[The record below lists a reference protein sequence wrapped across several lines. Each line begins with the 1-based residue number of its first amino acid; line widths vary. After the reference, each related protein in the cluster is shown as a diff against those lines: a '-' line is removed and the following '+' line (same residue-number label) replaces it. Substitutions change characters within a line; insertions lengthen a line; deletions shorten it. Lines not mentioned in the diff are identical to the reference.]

1 MFAGIYF
8 VKSDSNLIF
17 VVFNFLKQMINIKIF
32 ELVLTAENKNKQIL
46 IHHTRMPA
54 QCKCLLINNFRTY
67 GKCEYFR
74 CCIKYSIR

>member
-17 VVFNFLKQMINIKIF
+17 VVFNFLKQMINIKVF

-54 QCKCLLINNFRTY
+54 V
-67 GKCEYFR
+67 
-74 CCIKYSIR
+74 